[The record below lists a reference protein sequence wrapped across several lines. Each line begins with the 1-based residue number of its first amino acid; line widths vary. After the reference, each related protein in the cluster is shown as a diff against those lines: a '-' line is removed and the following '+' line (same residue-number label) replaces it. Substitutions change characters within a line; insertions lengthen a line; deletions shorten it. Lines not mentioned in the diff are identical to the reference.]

1 LNEAKNNRNI
11 EAPRAFHV
19 MAKPTGSACNLRCDY
34 CFFLEKERLYP
45 GERTRMS
52 EEVLRA
58 YIKQYIAAQEVPE
71 VAISWQG
78 GEPTLMGLDFFKRSV
93 EIAREYA
100 PEMMAPAFTIQTN
113 GTLLDQEWCDFLREN
128 RFLVGLSLDGPRE
141 MHDAYRHDAR
151 GQSTFDQVVAAAH
164 LLNKHGV
171 DFNILCTVHAANAP
185 YPREVYSFFRDELG
199 VEWIQF
205 IPIVERVNEDGTTLL
220 QQGDTVTD
228 RSVDPRHWGAFL
240 TGVFE
245 EWLPRDVG
253 RVHVNFF
260 EAAFASWLG
269 APAMM
274 CIFDET
280 CGNAMALEFNGD
292 LYSCDHFVEPGCL
305 LGNIME
311 SEMAD
316 LAGSQQQQGFG
327 DSKRDSLPGA
337 CRECEVLF
345 ACRGECPKNRF
356 ALTADGEA
364 GLNYLCEGYK
374 SFFKS
379 IGEPMSIMA
388 QLFRSGRPAADIMDV
403 LEASKSEQDK
413 AFTAAGR
420 NDPCPCGSGRKFK
433 NCHGR

>member
-1 LNEAKNNRNI
+1 MNQEGS
-11 EAPRAFHV
+11 PTAFHV

-52 EEVLRA
+52 DEVLRA
-58 YIKQYIAAQEVPE
+58 YIEQYVAAQQVPE
-71 VAISWQG
+71 VTISWQG
-78 GEPTLMGLDFFKRSV
+78 GEPTLMGLDFFRRSV
-93 EIAREYA
+93 EIAREC
-100 PEMMAPAFTIQTN
+100 APAGMALAHTIQTN
-113 GTLLDQEWCDFLREN
+113 GTLLDEEWCDFFREN
-128 RFLVGLSLDGPRE
+128 HFLVGLSLDGPRE

-151 GQSTFDQVVAAAH
+151 GGPTFDSVVGAAR
-164 LLNKHGV
+164 LLAARGV
-171 DFNILCTVHAANAP
+171 DFNILCTVNAANAP
-185 YPREVYSFFRDELG
+185 HPREVYTFFRDELG
-199 VEWIQF
+199 AEWIQF
-205 IPIVERVNEDGTTLL
+205 IPIVERINDDGTTLL
-220 QQGDTVTD
+220 QQGTTVTE
-228 RSVDPRHWGAFL
+228 RSVGPKQWGSFL
-240 TGVFE
+240 IGVFA

-253 RVHVNFF
+253 AVHVNLF

-305 LGNIME
+305 LGNIMDTQ
-311 SEMAD
+311 MAE
-316 LAGSQQQQGFG
+316 LAVSQQQQVFG

-356 ALTADGEA
+356 GTTEEGEG

-374 SFFKS
+374 AFFRAIDPSMK
-379 IGEPMSIMA
+379 IMA
-388 QLFRSGRPAADIMDV
+388 QLYRSGRPPADIMDM
-403 LEASKSEQDK
+403 LETSKIEREA
-413 AFTAAGR
+413 AFAAAGR